1 MSRAHLYHQPNASD
15 SLDDNSDSDIE
26 LDIDELGPRGRIG
39 QHSSEDIPS
48 WPQQSSESRIPLR
61 NLRISRTRG
70 FTDGGHGKN
79 KYHPDGS
86 DADRAVEDN
95 VPLLDSTDNSGAAAI
110 TMDQNPRRHSPN
122 HRFASFFSSA
132 PNDGS
137 SLPPEAHENI
147 TNGASRNITIGQ
159 YPPPRFPPNSVS
171 NAKYTAWSFLPRT
184 LYNEFSFFFNMY
196 FLLVALSQLIP
207 PLRIGYVSTYVV
219 PLVFVLSI
227 TLGKEAL
234 DDIAR
239 RRRDDEANKE
249 AYTVLRLHDPSEN
262 LRRTR
267 KRQTTKEY
275 LRRSRL
281 QQQSVQSNRLD
292 ILEEEE
298 ERVGHNS
305 KDSQPS
311 IEVDELRIRS
321 RDIKVGDIVKLGKDQ
336 RVPADLV
343 ILKSFSAD
351 SGVTAS
357 VPQPSKA
364 SPSGNHSTEAETL
377 PQNSKQ
383 DRTQTA
389 AENGKLLKISS
400 ESTSN
405 QSSTGEA
412 FLRTDQLD
420 GETDW
425 KLRLASP
432 LTQALDPP
440 EFARLH
446 IVAGRPSKKVN
457 EFVGTVEYLTR
468 EDNGAPSKPVSAPLT
483 IDNTAWAN
491 TVLASNA
498 TVLAVVV
505 YTGAQTRQAMSTSPP
520 RSKTGLLDCEINNL
534 TKILCALT
542 LSLSVT
548 LVALEGFENREEMK
562 WYVAITRFL
571 ILFSTIIPISLRVN
585 LDMGKS
591 VYAWFIERDQGI
603 PGTVVRTS
611 TIPEELG
618 RIEYLLSDKTG
629 TLTQNEME
637 LKKIHVGTVSYAN
650 EAMDEVTSYIRQG
663 FVAGPA
669 TDASQRSSLVT
680 PSSTFH
686 KTSVGASA
694 TRTRRE
700 IGSRVLDLVLA
711 LALCH
716 NVTPSVEKENGR
728 AFTTYQ
734 ASSPDEIAIVRWT
747 EQVGLRL
754 IHRDRKSITLQSVET
769 SRIVVRVQ
777 VLNVFPFTSEGKR
790 MGIIV
795 RFNEGDDSVDHA
807 VDEAGEVWF
816 YQKGADTVMT
826 SIVAAND
833 WLDEETANMAR
844 EGFRTLIIGRKKL
857 SAQQYHGFAV
867 SYKEAS
873 LSLQS
878 RDARMARV
886 VKEHLEVNLELL
898 GVTGVE
904 DKLQKDVKPSLEL
917 LRNAGIKIWMLTGD
931 KVETARCVAVSA
943 KLVSRTQYIHAITKL
958 TPATPASSALNTLSL
973 LRSKPDSTALLIDGD
988 SLSYFLSHH
997 RWEFISI
1004 AVQLPAVIACR
1015 CSPTQKADIAYL
1027 IRHFTKKRV
1036 ACIGDGGND
1045 VSMIQAA
1052 DIGVGIVGKEGRQAS
1067 LAADFSITSFHHLTK
1082 LLVWHG
1088 RNSYKRSAKLAQ
1100 FIIHRGLIIS
1110 VCQTIYSIAAHFE
1123 PNALYRDWLLVGYAT
1138 VYTMAPVFSLVLDK
1152 DVDEGL
1158 ASLYPELYKE
1168 LTNGQSL
1175 SYRTFFVWVAVSI
1188 YQGSI
1193 IQGLSQFLV
1202 GSVDSPQM
1210 VSVSFTVLV
1219 INELIMVACEI
1230 VTWHRIMA
1238 ASLLGTMAIYIGS
1251 VPLLGGYFDLAYVW
1265 SWGFAW
1271 RVASISAISL
1281 IPPYSVKMLRRTL
1294 KPPSYRKEIAF
1305 FSYDDAHQF
1314 HQDERS
1320 LRYYYPPRI
1329 GASLSDGFNR
1339 FEKLDDSVDDHLDSL
1354 LKTIVDL
1361 ETRTKSR
1368 CQADVITWRGMMTK
1382 IMATPFDMFNGYA
1395 GLALGYKF
1403 ETLSLLP
1410 APWAETSR
1418 DYIESREN
1426 LTVNNHAQYCSV
1438 VKTGIGKTRLILGG
1452 EVDALWDAKPPSSTT
1467 SVDPINWVELKTAA
1481 TPHSDRDILKY
1492 ERKLLKFWI
1501 QSFLLGVPKIIVGFR
1516 SRDGILE
1523 RLEEM
1528 ETAGL
1533 PKMVKQRG
1541 KGTWDGNVCINFTAN
1556 FLEWLKAAIPDGES
1570 GGVWRIRKREKG
1582 PVIEVF
1588 KVEESGHGDILSPDF
1603 IEWRTHPSGEDA
1615 RPKAIVQE

>member
-1 MSRAHLYHQPNASD
+1 MSRAHQYHQPNAAD
-15 SLDDNSDSDIE
+15 SPDDISDSDIE
-26 LDIDELGPRGRIG
+26 LDIDELSPRGRSE
-39 QHSSEDIPS
+39 QHSSQEFPS
-48 WPQQSSESRIPLR
+48 WHQQSPESRIPLR

-70 FTDGGHGKN
+70 FRSDGHGRPEH
-79 KYHPDGS
+79 HPGGS

-95 VPLLDSTDNSGAAAI
+95 VPLLDSNDSSGTA
-110 TMDQNPRRHSPN
+110 MDHEPRRHSPN
-122 HRFASFFSSA
+122 HRVAGFFSS
-132 PNDGS
+132 NRNSGS
-137 SLPPEAHENI
+137 SLPPEAQESV

-159 YPPPRFPPNSVS
+159 YPPPRFPPNAVS

-239 RRRDDEANKE
+239 RRRDAEANKE
-249 AYTVLRLHDPSEN
+249 AYTVLRLHDPSDTSG
-262 LRRTR
+262 RSR
-267 KRQTTKEY
+267 KRQTTKEN
-275 LRRSRL
+275 LWRSRPMH
-281 QQQSVQSNRLD
+281 QPVQSNRLNV
-292 ILEEEE
+292 IEEE
-298 ERVGHNS
+298 ERLGYNS
-305 KDSQPS
+305 KDSQLG

-343 ILKSFSAD
+343 ILKSSSAD
-351 SGVTAS
+351 SGATAS
-357 VPQPSKA
+357 VPQSLKA
-364 SPSGNHSTEAETL
+364 RPSGSLSMEAETI
-377 PQNSKQ
+377 PQNPKQ
-383 DRTQTA
+383 DGIQRADEDGEPLETS
-389 AENGKLLKISS
+389 GK
-400 ESTSN
+400 STPNDSD
-405 QSSTGEA
+405 STGEA

-432 LTQALDPP
+432 LTQSLDPP
-440 EFARLH
+440 DFARLR

-457 EFVGTVEYLTR
+457 EFVGTVEYLSHE
-468 EDNGAPSKPVSAPLT
+468 EDGAHSKAASAPLT

-505 YTGAQTRQAMSTSPP
+505 YTGAQTRQAMSTTPP

-542 LSLSVT
+542 LGLSIT
-548 LVALEGFENREEMK
+548 LVALEGFENQEMK

-603 PGTVVRTS
+603 PSTVVRTS

-637 LKKIHVGTVSYAN
+637 LKKVHVGTVSYAN
-650 EAMDEVTSYIRQG
+650 EAMDEVASYIRQG

-686 KTSVGASA
+686 KSSVGASA

-716 NVTPSVEKENGR
+716 NVTPSMEEKNGR
-728 AFTTYQ
+728 GFTTYQ

-790 MGIIV
+790 MGIILQ
-795 RFNEGDDSVDHA
+795 FNRGDDSTDPT
-807 VDEAGEVWF
+807 VDEADEIWF

-844 EGFRTLIIGRKKL
+844 EGFRTLVIGRKKL
-857 SAQQYHGFAV
+857 SAQQYQDFSA

-886 VKEHLEVNLELL
+886 VREHLEVNLELL

-943 KLVSRTQYIHAITKL
+943 KLVSRTQYIHTITKL
-958 TPATPASSALNTLSL
+958 TPITPASSALDTLSL

-1027 IRHFTKKRV
+1027 IRQFTKKRV

-1052 DIGVGIVGKEGRQAS
+1052 DVGVGIVGKEGRQAS

-1158 ASLYPELYKE
+1158 ANLYPELYNE

-1193 IQGLSQFLV
+1193 IQGLSQILV

-1230 VTWHRIMA
+1230 VTWHRIMV

-1281 IPPYSVKMLRRTL
+1281 IPVYSVKMLRRTL
-1294 KPPSYRKEIAF
+1294 KPPSYRKV
-1305 FSYDDAHQF
+1305 Q
-1314 HQDERS
+1314 
-1320 LRYYYPPRI
+1320 
-1329 GASLSDGFNR
+1329 
-1339 FEKLDDSVDDHLDSL
+1339 
-1354 LKTIVDL
+1354 
-1361 ETRTKSR
+1361 
-1368 CQADVITWRGMMTK
+1368 
-1382 IMATPFDMFNGYA
+1382 
-1395 GLALGYKF
+1395 
-1403 ETLSLLP
+1403 
-1410 APWAETSR
+1410 
-1418 DYIESREN
+1418 
-1426 LTVNNHAQYCSV
+1426 
-1438 VKTGIGKTRLILGG
+1438 GI
-1452 EVDALWDAKPPSSTT
+1452 
-1467 SVDPINWVELKTAA
+1467 
-1481 TPHSDRDILKY
+1481 
-1492 ERKLLKFWI
+1492 
-1501 QSFLLGVPKIIVGFR
+1501 
-1516 SRDGILE
+1516 
-1523 RLEEM
+1523 
-1528 ETAGL
+1528 
-1533 PKMVKQRG
+1533 
-1541 KGTWDGNVCINFTAN
+1541 
-1556 FLEWLKAAIPDGES
+1556 
-1570 GGVWRIRKREKG
+1570 
-1582 PVIEVF
+1582 
-1588 KVEESGHGDILSPDF
+1588 
-1603 IEWRTHPSGEDA
+1603 
-1615 RPKAIVQE
+1615 